1 MQLSGGPYSYN
12 RFDIFEKKVNDEY
25 LETDMKKRQSNN
37 EKARKDMA
45 KGPQMKNPHFE
56 EYTVEGLDPVGKED
70 GDIDNDGDVDKSD
83 SYLKN
88 RRKSVSKAIDKK
100 GASNPQKMKKEVD
113 KAGKKSQSRGG
124 GVEPGKDQP
133 DEEGGVSEGMDFT
146 KGAGGLMVPKRM
158 KSGGGPAL
166 TMAGAKGLDK
176 GNKKTSLYKGKGMD
190 KGEGK
195 KLILPEEELN
205 NTETTETVMENN
217 SRMAMYSRALGVMG
231 AHYSGPG
238 FGIANEG
245 MMPGGGGEE
254 EGGGGAPKKIK
265 AAMIKNV
272 IKKKMAG
279 GQGMAEA
286 VDEALEEFLGED
298 QQLSLNTARNDSSV
312 SKKIKGPKVPNTI
325 KKPTMEGMLPGG
337 AEGQAEGGNAPNKM
351 KAQAIK
357 GIIKKK
363 MAEKQA
369 QGMAECIDKDD
380 VIGYLVAEDYA
391 NNEVSAEAMFTH
403 MSDEF
408 LLNIEEQMMTDLL
421 ERPMFDYEF
430 AGGGRGQVQGATKDA
445 AKQKAADREGLPKH
459 KITMR
464 GQH

>member
-12 RFDIFEKKVNDEY
+12 RFDAYESSLDEGSKKSDEY

-56 EYTVEGLDPVGKED
+56 EYDLRKGDVEETKRKKARLEKKRGMKLDDHPEYKTEGLDPVGKED
-70 GDIDNDGDVDKSD
+70 SDIDNDGDVDKSD

-88 RRKSVSKAIDKK
+88 RRKVVSSRIK
-100 GASNPQKMKKEVD
+100 GPRIKNTIKKE
-113 KAGKKSQSRGG
+113 
-124 GVEPGKDQP
+124 
-133 DEEGGVSEGMDFT
+133 GM
-146 KGAGGLMVPKRM
+146 
-158 KSGGGPAL
+158 
-166 TMAGAKGLDK
+166 
-176 GNKKTSLYKGKGMD
+176 
-190 KGEGK
+190 
-195 KLILPEEELN
+195 EELN
-205 NTETTETVMENN
+205 NNETTETVMENN
-217 SRMAMYSRALGVMG
+217 TRMAMYSRALGVMG
-231 AHYSGPG
+231 AQYSGPG

-245 MMPGGGGEE
+245 MMPGGGEE
-254 EGGGGAPKKIK
+254 EGGGAPKKIK

-286 VDEALEEFLGED
+286 VDEALEEFFLDEE
-298 QQLSLNTARNDSSV
+298 AP
-312 SKKIKGPKVPNTI
+312 KKIKGPKIPNTI

-337 AEGQAEGGNAPNKM
+337 AEGQAEGGSAPNKM

-363 MAEKQA
+363 MAQKQA
-369 QGMAECIDKDD
+369 QGMDECIDRDD

-391 NNEVSAEAMFTH
+391 TNEVSAEALFTH

-408 LLNIEEQMMTDLL
+408 LLNIEEQMMI
-421 ERPMFDYEF
+421 EMAPE
-430 AGGGRGQVQGATKDA
+430 KI
-445 AKQKAADREGLPKH
+445 KAAAIKNTIKKKKG
-459 KITMR
+459 
-464 GQH
+464 